1 MALAVPFLVLL
12 FALIVQVALVAKD
25 QVLVV
30 HAAREAARAAAVDPS
45 ARSVTAAAKAASP
58 LRPDRLDVQLI
69 TEGRERARVSVTYAA
84 PTDLPL
90 VGGLVGDVIVRATA
104 TMRIER

>member
-45 ARSVTAAAKAASP
+45 ARSVRAAAKAASP

-69 TEGRERARVSVTYAA
+69 TEGRDRARVSVTYAA

-90 VGGLVGDVIVRATA
+90 VGRLVGDVIVRATA